1 MVEVRQTADFS
12 AWLVALK
19 NVAARAAILV
29 RLARLA
35 IGNPGDVRPVG
46 GGVSEL
52 RIDVG
57 SGYRA
62 YYMQVGQFVLLM
74 LAGGDKGTQAK
85 DIRRALTM
93 ARELKSATRVAAKS
107 VKSRKLK

>member
-12 AWLVALK
+12 AWLAAL
-19 NVAARAAILV
+19 NSVAARAAILV

-35 IGNPGDVRPVG
+35 LGNPGDVRPVG
-46 GGVSEL
+46 EGVSEL

-57 SGYRA
+57 PGYRA
-62 YYMQVGQFVLLM
+62 YYVQVGQFVLLM
-74 LAGGDKGTQAK
+74 LAGGDKSTQAR

-93 ARELKSATRVAAKS
+93 ARELKLAARTAAKS
-107 VKSRKLK
+107 TKSRKLK